1 MADWSAVQTTMLY
14 SDLPVDKRQCRNTMR
29 IDIKRFHRSLIAGF
43 LAVLMLSSGAPAYS
57 AQEVLD
63 HLSEPWKGDFKAMLE
78 RRKIRALVVYNKLMY
93 FLDGA
98 TQRGATYDGLKLF
111 EKYIN
116 EKYKL
121 KTRKL
126 DVVFI
131 PVPRDRLLP
140 ALREGLGDI
149 AAANLTITPER
160 LKHVDFSNP
169 LHKDV
174 TEVLVTGPSAPSVG
188 HRDDL
193 AGQTIHVRKSSSY
206 FSSLTALNRDFKK
219 RGLKPIKLVP
229 ADEYLEDSDLLEMV
243 NAGLLPMI
251 VVDNHKAQFWQDIF
265 ENIKVHPNITVREGG
280 QIAWAFRKNSPILN
294 AVVNQFVARHKK
306 GTLTGNIILKRYF
319 KENKWVRNSLSKHDL
334 EKFNSM
340 LDLFEKYA
348 GDYDF
353 DWAMLT
359 ALAYQESRLDQSKR
373 SKAGAIGVMQML
385 PTTAKDPNVGIPDID
400 KLESNIHAGTKY
412 LRFLRDRYF
421 SDPKINDVNQ
431 TLLAFAAYNAG
442 PARVAR
448 LRKEAAQRKLY
459 PNEWFGHVEIIA
471 AKRIGRETVQYV
483 SNIYKYF
490 IAYKLVIAK
499 LDQRQVARDKMRKE
513 SAK

>member
-1 MADWSAVQTTMLY
+1 
-14 SDLPVDKRQCRNTMR
+14 MR
-29 IDIKRFHRSLIAGF
+29 INFRRFHRSIIAGF
-43 LAVLMLSSGAPAYS
+43 LAILMLGSGTPAYS

-63 HLSEPWKGDFKAMLE
+63 SISQKVWKGDFKEMLE
-78 RRKIRALVVYNKLMY
+78 RRKIRVLVVYNKLMY

-98 TQRGATYDGLKLF
+98 TQRGASYDGLKLF
-111 EKYIN
+111 EAYVN

-126 DVVFI
+126 HVVFI

-140 ALREGLGDI
+140 ALQEGLGDI
-149 AAANLTITPER
+149 AAANLTITKER
-160 LKHVDFSNP
+160 LQQVDFSDPVYDN
-169 LHKDV
+169 V
-174 TEVLVTGPSAPSVG
+174 SEVLVTGPAVPPIK
-188 HRDDL
+188 HRDEL
-193 AGQTIHVRKSSSY
+193 AGQMIHVRKSSSY
-206 FSSLTALNRDFKK
+206 FESLSALNRDFRK
-219 RGLKPIKLVP
+219 RGLKPIALVP
-229 ADEYLEDSDLLEMV
+229 ADEYLEDNDLLEMV

-251 VVDNHKAQFWQDIF
+251 IVDSHKAKFWQDIF
-265 ENIKVHPNITVREGG
+265 DNIKVHSDITVREGG
-280 QIAWAFRKNSPILN
+280 QIAWAFRKNSPTLK
-294 AVVNQFVARHKK
+294 AVVNQFVAKNKK
-306 GTLTGNIILKRYF
+306 GTLHGNIILKRYF
-319 KENKWVRNSLSKHDL
+319 KENKWVRNSLSEHDL
-334 EKFNSM
+334 EKFQSM

-359 ALAYQESRLDQSKR
+359 ALAYQESQLDQSKR
-373 SKAGAIGVMQML
+373 SKAGAIGVMQVL
-385 PTTAKDPNVGIPDID
+385 PATAGDPNVGIPNIE

-421 SDPKINDVNQ
+421 KDPSIDDVNQ

-448 LRKEAAQRKLY
+448 LRKEAAQRGLN
-459 PNEWFGHVEIIA
+459 PNVWFGHVEIIA

-490 IAYKLVIAK
+490 IAYKLVIEKLNRREKAK
-499 LDQRQVARDKMRKE
+499 EQMQKKAVN
-513 SAK
+513 

>member
-1 MADWSAVQTTMLY
+1 MIKDISH
-14 SDLPVDKRQCRNTMR
+14 CR
-29 IDIKRFHRSLIAGF
+29 RSILTGC
-43 LAVLMLSSGAPAYS
+43 LATLLLGSGAPAYS

-63 HLSEPWKGDFKAMLE
+63 HVSEPWKGDFKAMLE

-98 TQRGATYDGLKLF
+98 TQRGASHDALKLF
-111 EKYIN
+111 EQYIN
-116 EKYKL
+116 GKYKL

-126 DVVFI
+126 NVVFI

-140 ALREGLGDI
+140 ALQEGLGDI
-149 AAANLTITPER
+149 AVANLTITQER
-160 LKHVDFSNP
+160 LKQVDFSDP
-169 LHKDV
+169 LYSDV
-174 TEVLVTGPSAPSVG
+174 SEVLMSGPSAPPVG
-188 HRDDL
+188 HRDEL
-193 AGQTIHVRKSSSY
+193 AGKTIHVRKSASY
-206 FSSLTALNRDFKK
+206 FASLTALNRDFKK

-251 VVDNHKAQFWQDIF
+251 IVDSHKAQFWRDIF
-265 ENIKVHPNITVREGG
+265 NNIEVHPNITVREGG
-280 QIAWAFRKNSPILN
+280 QIAWAFRKNSPTLK
-294 AVVNQFVARHKK
+294 AVINQFVDRNKK

-319 KENKWVRNSLSKHDL
+319 KENKWVRNSLSEPEL
-334 EKFNSM
+334 EKFESM
-340 LDLFEKYA
+340 LNLFEKYA
-348 GDYDF
+348 GKYEF

-359 ALAYQESRLDQSKR
+359 ALAYQESQLDQSKR

-421 SDPKINDVNQ
+421 NDPKIDDVNQ

-442 PARVAR
+442 PARIAR
-448 LRKEAAQRKLY
+448 LRKEAAQRGLN
-459 PNEWFGHVEIIA
+459 PNKWFGNVEIIA
-471 AKRIGRETVQYV
+471 ARRIGRETVHYV

-490 IAYKLVIAK
+490 IAYKLVIDKLERREEAK
-499 LDQRQVARDKMRKE
+499 KAMNGKPPR
-513 SAK
+513 